1 MPNAPPG
8 TLHRAALKA
17 KKGAMDDLGW
27 LRLQLE
33 WGADEALAEQPV
45 DRRNAPAPMSAPPPA
60 LAPARLSPP
69 QALAPNLPSA
79 AGALA
84 RAQALAASAQ
94 TPAALRDALAEFD
107 GCALRATAT
116 SLVFSEGDPAARLVL
131 IADVP
136 GPAED
141 RSGHPFAGPAAQFL
155 DRMFASAGLDRSAT
169 LAMSL
174 LPWRPPGDRKPAES
188 EVQLCLPFLLRHLEL
203 VAPRRVVVF
212 GAVAAR
218 TLFPGEARRLR
229 TGWQSLPVAGLN
241 EDLPTLVC
249 SSVLHIQATPA
260 AKRDAWANLV
270 RLRRALDTDHN

>member
-1 MPNAPPG
+1 
-8 TLHRAALKA
+8 
-17 KKGAMDDLGW
+17 MDDLGW

-33 WGADEALAEQPV
+33 WGADEALAEQPI
-45 DRRNAPAPMSAPPPA
+45 DRRHAPVPVLPP
-60 LAPARLSPP
+60 PARLSPAPPP
-69 QALAPNLPSA
+69 QALPIAG
-79 AGALA
+79 GALA
-84 RAQALAASAQ
+84 RAQALAASAH
-94 TPAALRDALAEFD
+94 TPAALRDALSGFD
-107 GCALRATAT
+107 GCALRTTAT

-174 LPWRPPGDRKPAES
+174 LPWRPPGDRKPADS
-188 EVQLCLPFLLRHLEL
+188 EIQLCLPFLLRHLQL

-218 TLFPGEARRLR
+218 TLFAGEARRLR
-229 TGWQSLPVAGLN
+229 TGWQSLSVPGLN
-241 EDLPTLVC
+241 EAFPTLVC
-249 SSVLHIQATPA
+249 SSVLHIQSTPA

-270 RLRRALDTDHN
+270 RLRRTLDADHE